1 MNVMALVP
9 IIFVPIVFIIVV
21 IGIVASVKNN
31 KSINNEEFTGENSEF
46 IDLIKNGLKG
56 ENSEFIDLIKN
67 GLKVKNLLRKTINVN
82 IVEVFIVVLNAQIA
96 VQLEQNR

>member
-67 GLKVKNLLRKTINVN
+67 GLKGEKSSKKNHKCEYCGSVHSGTKCPNCGATRT
-82 IVEVFIVVLNAQIA
+82 E
-96 VQLEQNR
+96 